1 MCFFRTKSAFSI
13 SFTMKKT
20 KYSMWIDG
28 VSIILGTFHGLIT
41 NIEENKA
48 IFFNPSGIIMHFITQ
63 DLKRFWWFIKDFEVD
78 STQLELGTGIVRY
91 TFTHLCIRHSSAVSS
106 GRGFETFGVKHGSS
120 VIVQG
125 ISRFLPIKKFQYIL
139 KL

>member
-1 MCFFRTKSAFSI
+1 MCFFRTISAFSI
-13 SFTMKKT
+13 CFTMKKT
-20 KYSMWIDG
+20 KYSMWIDR
-28 VSIILGTFHGLIT
+28 VSIILGTFHGLVT
-41 NIEENKA
+41 NIEENET

-91 TFTHLCIRHSSAVSS
+91 TFTHLIIRHNSAISS
-106 GRGFETFGVKHGSS
+106 GRGFETLGVKHGSS